1 MSQSEGVATPEGS
14 LEVERK
20 KEREVSGRERER
32 DREERKDGRTGG
44 KGREKKRKRFSWS
57 RGEAV
62 RERLDLIL
70 VPEAAKPRDS
80 VQSTALVQ
88 SLSW

>member
-1 MSQSEGVATPEGS
+1 M
-14 LEVERK
+14 EVERK
-20 KEREVSGRERER
+20 GERER
-32 DREERKDGRTGG
+32 CWGEREREERKDGRTGG
-44 KGREKKRKRFSWS
+44 KGREKKRKRFLWS

-70 VPEAAKPRDS
+70 VPEATKPQDS